1 MINFK
6 NIFIVYFKKKFI
18 LLLYSLFCLITV
30 FSIKFLKFSRP
41 KTTLLYYNCF
51 GFGDFLFFCAEARKL
66 VDSNNKIFCYSK
78 LQFETAKFFLKKKY
92 ILKSFFLMPKRM
104 SESHL
109 GYNFLLNNKIFK
121 PIKLLSPHNKKIEL
135 SNFYNG
141 TKSSID
147 FITKKINRANISDE
161 LKKIIKKKTL
171 CIYVKHFS
179 KNIDN
184 INFQV
189 RQTRDISKIYKL
201 LSFLSNL
208 NLNIVILG
216 RSTDDFIK
224 KSINHIIF
232 NKINNIFFFK
242 DLSNNYSIADQAY
255 IALKSIGYLGSNS
268 GANGFFGL
276 LNKKYIIIDDAYS
289 KFHKH
294 WINSTF
300 LYKKVMNKNSNK
312 IKNFFWNKKY
322 NLRNNKIL
330 EVDYLKIKKVLIKEI
345 LQPEKII

>member
-1 MINFK
+1 MFNFK
-6 NIFIVYFKKKFI
+6 NIFIFYFKKITKF
-18 LLLYSLFCLITV
+18 LSYSLFYIITI
-30 FSIKFLKFSRP
+30 FTIKFLKFLKP
-41 KTTLLYYNCF
+41 KTTLIYNNCF
-51 GFGDFLFFCAEARKL
+51 GFGDFLFFCVEVRKL
-66 VDSNNKIFCYSK
+66 VNKNNKIFCYSK

-92 ILKSFFLMPKRM
+92 ILKSFFLMPKKM
-104 SESHL
+104 SESYL
-109 GYNFLLNNKIFK
+109 GYNFLLNNKTFK
-121 PIKLLSPHNKKIEL
+121 PLKLMSPHNKKIEL

-147 FITKKINRANISDE
+147 FITKKINRANISDK
-161 LKKIIKKKTL
+161 LKKIVKKKTL

-179 KNIDN
+179 KNLDD

-201 LSFLSNL
+201 LAFLSNL
-208 NLNIVILG
+208 NLNIIILG

-224 KSINHIIF
+224 KSIKCIIF

-242 DLSNNYSIADQAY
+242 DLSKNYTISDQAY
-255 IALKSIGYLGSNS
+255 IALKSIGYLGSDS

-276 LNKKYIIIDDAYS
+276 LNKKHINIDSAYS
-289 KFHKH
+289 KFHKYR
-294 WINSTF
+294 INSTF

-312 IKNFFWNKKY
+312 VKNFVWKKKY
-322 NLRNNKIL
+322 NVRNNKIL
-330 EVDYLKIKKVLIKEI
+330 EVNYLKIKKVLIKKI